1 MCLCEGKLL
10 AALVLLVTCDFFVH
24 LRWFC
29 TAGAST
35 FVCLVSLV
43 PYNGEVN
50 IDENKGSSRRAS
62 IFTAA
67 VFVFAIVGQ
76 DLFRK
81 LAPEKFGSFKM
92 SLYTVW
98 RAITR

>member
-1 MCLCEGKLL
+1 
-10 AALVLLVTCDFFVH
+10 
-24 LRWFC
+24 
-29 TAGAST
+29 
-35 FVCLVSLV
+35 
-43 PYNGEVN
+43 VN
-50 IDENKGSSRRAS
+50 IDENKGSSRPAS
-62 IFTAA
+62 IFTAT

-98 RAITR
+98 RAITC